1 MNKRTRIHLF
11 IKGRVQ
17 GVFFREST
25 RIKARQLEINGWV
38 KNLNDGRIEAVF
50 EGENEK
56 IKKIIKWA
64 RHGPIISRVDDVE
77 IKEEEYRDEFKNFE
91 IRY

>member
-1 MNKRTRIHLF
+1 MDKRTRVHLF
-11 IKGRVQ
+11 ISGRVH

-25 RIKARQLEINGWV
+25 RIKAQQLGINGWV
-38 KNLNDGRIEAVF
+38 KNLNDGRVEAVF
-50 EGENEK
+50 EGEDEK

-64 RHGPIISRVDDVE
+64 RQGPIISRVDDVE
-77 IKEEEYRDEFKNFE
+77 IKEERYKNKFKNFE